1 MPAAQ
6 SFWAAIDMMVALF
19 SLLLAL
25 AVSPSS
31 WTEAFVNGAALYL
44 FFFSVSAAVWGV
56 WSTMLQ
62 IVKDPM
68 KRPRSLSLFASLP
81 GSLLVFRLPGLL
93 VFVLFAIVWLLTLAK
108 SKCLALWQGLQSLLP
123 TSQHDN
129 LTEQVSDLRK
139 ETLGLRTYFN
149 AFVASLVADVTRLT
163 QEAFDKDIAYTQL
176 SLASSRVKDT
186 LERDLASART
196 CAKYWE
202 TEPWQRPR
210 STGTPSTPSPP
221 NAPRTWTATFSTRW
235 QCSTFSTEVQE
246 LKRRLNECGSQ
257 DLQRHVSEKL
267 AAQDH
272 VKTLEDQLSAVSA
285 LPAHIEMLSV
295 SSDESAYAFEWK
307 LEIARQERMER
318 ELTIVELRSKLQDL
332 NREREDSSAK
342 LHEKADAFKDQSYR
356 YQVARE
362 RAESRLEQSEA
373 ARHNVVEER
382 DALKAQV
389 TSLEEELKRRN
400 SCCQC
405 ECPCC
410 PLGCSAGAPTVAS
423 PSTIVQDPAPA
434 PSPAAIP
441 SPSPSPSPDAALVDD
456 NALLRGQVA
465 SLSQLVHDL
474 QLENDNLRGQG
485 ASLLPQL
492 ASADE
497 RYRQMESRV
506 SSAEANLST
515 VLQQLSDAN
524 TTNAQLVHQVEQLSL
539 HASPAAQTSPSQA
552 EIDQARKRAEQA
564 ESKAKQLQ
572 SALDEALEEQ
582 RHMDAIA
589 NGAISSQRDAEI
601 MTLQSDCAR
610 FRKAFAQAEED
621 HAAQEKTIDALKK
634 DLAAA
639 NAEVTQLD
647 SENGRLLRELAEADQ
662 CEYDDDDESF
672 DDSDFGDDVDE
683 DQPSDSASN
692 ADASTV
698 PNFFVEKKKSEAV
711 AELEKKLEQRDELI
725 EALTKDMT
733 NLETE
738 KDAIIKDLNERLK
751 FYEDAVSDDDDVD
764 EEEDYYDDY

>member
-176 SLASSRVKDT
+176 SLASSRAMAEASKYRNALHALAAKRPQDMDCDIFDS
-186 LERDLASART
+186 LAMQHFFGERLSL
-196 CAKYWE
+196 K
-202 TEPWQRPR
+202 
-210 STGTPSTPSPP
+210 
-221 NAPRTWTATFSTRW
+221 
-235 QCSTFSTEVQE
+235 TEVQE

>member
-1 MPAAQ
+1 MAEA
-6 SFWAAIDMMVALF
+6 SKYRNALH
-19 SLLLAL
+19 AL
-25 AVSPSS
+25 A
-31 WTEAFVNGAALYL
+31 A
-44 FFFSVSAAVWGV
+44 
-56 WSTMLQ
+56 
-62 IVKDPM
+62 
-68 KRPRSLSLFASLP
+68 KRPQDMDCDIFDSLAMQHFFGERLSL
-81 GSLLVFRLPGLL
+81 
-93 VFVLFAIVWLLTLAK
+93 K
-108 SKCLALWQGLQSLLP
+108 
-123 TSQHDN
+123 
-129 LTEQVSDLRK
+129 
-139 ETLGLRTYFN
+139 
-149 AFVASLVADVTRLT
+149 
-163 QEAFDKDIAYTQL
+163 
-176 SLASSRVKDT
+176 
-186 LERDLASART
+186 
-196 CAKYWE
+196 
-202 TEPWQRPR
+202 
-210 STGTPSTPSPP
+210 
-221 NAPRTWTATFSTRW
+221 
-235 QCSTFSTEVQE
+235 TEVQE